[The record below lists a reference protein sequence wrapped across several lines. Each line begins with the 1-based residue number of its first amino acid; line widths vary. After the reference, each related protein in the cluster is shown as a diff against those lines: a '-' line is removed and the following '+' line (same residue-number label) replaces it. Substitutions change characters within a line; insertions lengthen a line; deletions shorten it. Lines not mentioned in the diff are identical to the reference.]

1 MRRGPPQQRL
11 EELKDMPLSAR
22 IAIIA
27 SLMALCAGAAYLM
40 FARGQ
45 VILMDLS
52 ASAAQLLC
60 L

>member
-1 MRRGPPQQRL
+1 
-11 EELKDMPLSAR
+11 MPLAAR

-27 SLMALCAGAAYLM
+27 SLTALCAGAAYIM
-40 FARGQ
+40 FSRGQ

>member
-1 MRRGPPQQRL
+1 MA
-11 EELKDMPLSAR
+11 LSAR
-22 IAIIA
+22 VAIIA
-27 SLMALCAGAAYLM
+27 SLAALCAGAAYLM
-40 FARGQ
+40 LARGE

>member
-1 MRRGPPQQRL
+1 
-11 EELKDMPLSAR
+11 MPLTAR

-27 SLMALCAGAAYLM
+27 SLTALCAGAAYIM
-40 FARGQ
+40 FSRGQ

-52 ASAAQLLC
+52 ASASQLLC